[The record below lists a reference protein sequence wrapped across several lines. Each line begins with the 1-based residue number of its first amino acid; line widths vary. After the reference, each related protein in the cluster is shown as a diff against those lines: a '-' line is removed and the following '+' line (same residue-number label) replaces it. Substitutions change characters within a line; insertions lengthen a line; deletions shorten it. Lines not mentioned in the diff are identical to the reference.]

1 MAVAGQSFSSFVS
14 IMVSAARAAAQSVL
28 DTSVGSVSLAL
39 LQAVGGTALW
49 LQGLVLQVLAQSRA
63 STSQAADLDSW
74 MADFSFARL
83 PAAAAIGQVTFSR
96 FQPTA
101 SAVIPVGALVATSV
115 GGQQFTVTA
124 DPTNPAYSA
133 NAVAPG
139 TPGYVLAPG
148 TAALTVPVAAA
159 VPASAGNVLAGA
171 ISVILQPISGVDTV
185 TNATPL
191 TGGIDPESDA
201 AFRARFPLFL
211 PSRSATKAAIA
222 FALNALRSGL
232 SFSILEDQNLDGS
245 PHPGFFTVVLDDGSG
260 APPGSLLAAAG
271 IAIDAARPIGV
282 SFTVVAP
289 QIVAA
294 NVTMTL
300 GSIVA
305 ANHPADVGAVTCA
318 LTSFLDGVP
327 VGTGLS
333 FTRLA
338 QIAYDA
344 STNLGN
350 VTGVQLNGGTGDLA
364 VGIGQVIKPGIVTVN

>member
-1 MAVAGQSFSSFVS
+1 MAVAGQSFSGFVS
-14 IMVSAARAAAQSVL
+14 TMVSAARAAAQSAL

-63 STSQAADLDSW
+63 STSEAADLDSW

-83 PAAAAIGQVTFSR
+83 PAAAATGQVSFAR

-101 SAVIPVGALVATSV
+101 GAVIPIGALVATSV
-115 GGQQFTVTA
+115 GGQQFAVAA
-124 DPTNPAYSA
+124 DPTNAAYSA
-133 NAVAPG
+133 NAVAAG
-139 TPGYVLAPG
+139 IPGYVMAPG
-148 TAALTVPVAAA
+148 VAALTVPVAAL
-159 VPASAGNVLAGA
+159 VPASAGNVIAGA
-171 ISVILQPISGVDTV
+171 ISVMLQPLSGIDTV

-222 FALNALRSGL
+222 FALNAIRSGL
-232 SFSILEDQNLDGS
+232 SFTILEDQNLDGS
-245 PHPGFFTVVLDDGSG
+245 PHPGFFLVVLDDGSG

-271 IAIDAARPIGV
+271 TAIDAARPVGV

-289 QIVAA
+289 QIVPA
-294 NVTMTL
+294 NVTMSL
-300 GSIVA
+300 GSVIA
-305 ANHPADVGAVTCA
+305 ANHPADVAAVTNA
-318 LTSFLDGVP
+318 LLGFLDAVP

-344 STNLGN
+344 SGNIGN
-350 VTGVQLNGGTGDLA
+350 VTGVQLNGGTGDLP
-364 VGIGQVIKPGIVTVN
+364 VGIGQVIKAGTVTVI